1 MRRHRGAGGGAVGG
15 VVTATGNEVLTQAA
29 PKSVADIEALMR
41 G

>member
-15 VVTATGNEVLTQAA
+15 VVTATG
-29 PKSVADIEALMR
+29 KSMAFHHNDDFAC